1 MFYRSFAGVLQTYR
15 QFFRFILKRGGVFP
29 ILPSMKRGMLIG
41 YESLVNKGT
50 EAVLAGCGSGQITAR
65 DMHFFPAS
73 VRSFSGVAD
82 RMSILTIL

>member
-1 MFYRSFAGVLQTYR
+1 MVKVWYNKSNAQWATKGADGRTDYLEFGKVEMTTDGVMSVKY
-15 QFFRFILKRGGVFP
+15 
-29 ILPSMKRGMLIG
+29 
-41 YESLVNKGT
+41 VNKGT